1 MEFNEKTN
9 IEKYIDV
16 LKKNNRSEFQ
26 KEFEPENTIVEL
38 TKIDAQLDTLHQVL
52 PEKISFQTNLGN
64 KIAITLFLCLI
75 TTITPIISKNFIPF
89 LVLGILSTIVIVKI
103 WILDNRNRITL
114 DKTGIHFNDEFY
126 KWNEIKSTH
135 TCFTEK
141 YSNSENNEFYLLI
154 EFKNGKITNLDIAK
168 ISFSTFWKYSTFSDD
183 VIIGHYIE
191 LYKQNSHQ

>member
-1 MEFNEKTN
+1 MESNEKTN

-16 LKKNNRSEFQ
+16 LKKDNRSDFQ
-26 KEFEPENTIVEL
+26 KEFQPEDTIVEP
-38 TKIDAQLDTLHQVL
+38 TKIDAQLDKLHQVL

-64 KIAITLFLCLI
+64 KIAITLFLCLS

-89 LVLGILSTIVIVKI
+89 LVLGILSAIVIVKI
-103 WILDNRNRITL
+103 WILDNSNRITL

-126 KWNEIKSTH
+126 QWNEIKSTY

-141 YSNSENNEFYLLI
+141 YGNSEKNEFYLLI
-154 EFKNGKITNLDIAK
+154 EFENRKITNLDIEK
-168 ISFSTFWKYSTFSDD
+168 ISFSTFWKYSNFSDD

-191 LYKQNSHQ
+191 KYKINSN